1 MESSTSPEPRWHLG
15 AELATRLPA
24 QLIHTAAQFASSDPA
39 NWFITGI
46 LVRPA
51 ECGVGI
57 RIDSSDGRRAFR
69 VYCPGERW
77 FCLEPILLKA
87 SAFKK
92 RIPNARTL
100 DILNEEYARITG
112 GKKRDNDEIMSLNAT
127 ANWLWGGERD
137 IISSATCNPASLYP
151 NVDYI
156 WPSSYGNNC
165 EEPITF
171 DAQLCADFLK
181 EVCRFSQS
189 KRVTMQRNGQIN
201 PLMLTAEAD
210 DGYGAQ
216 VEMNFLLMPIG
227 RPAQQVERVTPAD
240 ACANPIKMPA
250 EQREVKFTR

>member
-1 MESSTSPEPRWHLG
+1 M
-15 AELATRLPA
+15 
-24 QLIHTAAQFASSDPA
+24 
-39 NWFITGI
+39 TGI

-57 RIDSSDGRRAFR
+57 RIDSSDGHRAFR
-69 VYCPGERW
+69 VTCPDERW
-77 FCLEPILLKA
+77 FCPFPILLKA

-92 RIPNARTL
+92 RIPNAGTF
-100 DILNEEYARITG
+100 DILNEGCARITG
-112 GKKRDNDEIMSLNAT
+112 GKKRGNDEIMSLNAIV
-127 ANWLWGGERD
+127 NWLWEGERD
-137 IISSATCNPASLYP
+137 IVSSTTCNPASLYP
-151 NVDYI
+151 NIDYI
-156 WPSSYGNNC
+156 WPSSYGRDC

-181 EVCRFSQS
+181 QVCNFSHS
-189 KRVTMQRNGQIN
+189 KCVTMQRNGKIN

-240 ACANPIKMPA
+240 ACANSIKMPA
-250 EQREVKFTR
+250 EQREAKFIR